1 MRKFVLITCVLI
13 CWSNIHASLPAIYPG
28 GGGEDGHKKDTVPAV
43 VMYGDSMLLGV
54 GMEPGTKG
62 YEQYLD
68 SLLRMNPTE
77 SKTAAQLQLIRSLEH
92 KSERDIAWMI
102 DSLFS
107 LDNVPYALINEI
119 NLYIAL
125 LNERRNELSIFPTDW
140 SHVSPHPAQCYYDCW
155 NQETPNPYKYS
166 MAELDTTV
174 YIKLRDSLQFCGY
187 HHPHLGPVTSQFGW
201 RYGRAH
207 KGIDV
212 DLEVWD
218 PVHSAF
224 AGQVRVAKY
233 YGGYGRV
240 VVVRHYNG
248 LETLYAHLHRFKVKA
263 GDYVEA
269 GDVIGLGG
277 SSGRSS
283 GSHLHFE
290 VRFKGVPVNP
300 EHLICFKE
308 GNLVGDTLVLH
319 KAPHWY
325 AGRTTNTT
333 IHEVEKGEY
342 LHKIA
347 TRYGV
352 SMEDICRLNGIR
364 RNSVLRVGQRLRIS
378 G

>member
-1 MRKFVLITCVLI
+1 MRKFVLISFSLLLLI
-13 CWSNIHASLPAIYPG
+13 GGPTASPAIDLG
-28 GGGEDGHKKDTVPAV
+28 GGGKNENKKDTVRAV
-43 VMYGDSMLLGV
+43 VLYGDSMLLGS
-54 GMEPGTKG
+54 GIEPGSKG

-68 SLLRMNPTE
+68 SLLLMSPAE
-77 SKTAAQLQLIRSLEH
+77 AETAAQLQLIRSLEH
-92 KSERDIAWMI
+92 KSEADIAWMI
-102 DSLFS
+102 DSLFN
-107 LDNVPYALINEI
+107 LNRVPYALINEI

-125 LNERRNELSIFPTDW
+125 LNERRNELSIFATDW
-140 SHVSPHPAQCYYDCW
+140 SHPSPHPAHCYYEGWDE
-155 NQETPNPYKYS
+155 ETPNPYKFDL
-166 MAELDTTV
+166 AELDSTY
-174 YIKLRDSLQFCGY
+174 YIKLHDSLQFCNY
-187 HHPHLGPVTSQFGW
+187 HHPHLGPVTSRFGW
-201 RYGRAH
+201 RYGRRHA
-207 KGIDV
+207 GIDV

-218 PVHSAF
+218 PVYSAF

-300 EHLICFKE
+300 EHLICFKKGE
-308 GNLVGDTLVLH
+308 LVGDTLVLN

-333 IHEVEKGEY
+333 IHKVEKGEY